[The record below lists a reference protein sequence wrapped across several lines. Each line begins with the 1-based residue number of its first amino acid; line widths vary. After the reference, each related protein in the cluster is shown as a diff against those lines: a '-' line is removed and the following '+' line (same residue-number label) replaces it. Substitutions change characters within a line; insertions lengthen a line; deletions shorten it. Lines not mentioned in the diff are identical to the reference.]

1 MNILYL
7 EQHKRDKIKNDFC
20 KLNNI
25 YLLRIPYTSFKNID
39 KILTEEIL
47 IKFND

>member
-25 YLLRIPYTSFKNID
+25 YLLRIPYTEFENIEN
-39 KILTEEIL
+39 ILKQAI
-47 IKFND
+47 N